1 LAQEGNQIILVG
13 RTENKL
19 IEASKQIPNAQY
31 IVADLTKA
39 SDVEELTTKVK
50 SDFPTLNLLINNA
63 GTAYAYSLLNENSK
77 AVDKASVEF
86 ETNFKCC
93 TLDRSII
100 ACAEAKRQRCYCQRK
115 FVGLIHS
122 IYQFTNL
129 FSKWLRFTPTH
140 KY

>member
-19 IEASKQIPNAQY
+19 IEASKQIPDAQY

-86 ETNFKCC
+86 ETNF
-93 TLDRSII
+93 
-100 ACAEAKRQRCYCQRK
+100 
-115 FVGLIHS
+115 
-122 IYQFTNL
+122 
-129 FSKWLRFTPTH
+129 
-140 KY
+140 